1 MILIFTCRQDRRA
14 PWSCCRRHTGGPDQY
29 KMSINREL
37 TNQRPAFC
45 LFVCY
50 HLNGDT
56 LDKPQAH
63 EHRQPLDKVETN
75 PNEALEEARIRTR
88 FWMFNCELHS
98 RISSWYVH
106 WYFFSDFPYRFSIS
120 LQSQHQTLLAIGS
133 NLCCLIIYYLQHD
146 WANNKTFSHL
156 QCTGVQAM
164 CAPALPDCR
173 GRAAWPTC
181 AQVCLR
187 GRRR

>member
-29 KMSINREL
+29 KMSINRKL

-50 HLNGDT
+50 YLNGDT
-56 LDKPQAH
+56 LNKPQAH

-98 RISSWYVH
+98 RISSWYYVH
-106 WYFFSDFPYRFSIS
+106 STEKYIIRITRNPFAYIFFLPE
-120 LQSQHQTLLAIGS
+120 LA
-133 NLCCLIIYYLQHD
+133 
-146 WANNKTFSHL
+146 WEK
-156 QCTGVQAM
+156 M
-164 CAPALPDCR
+164 
-173 GRAAWPTC
+173 
-181 AQVCLR
+181 
-187 GRRR
+187 